1 MNLAVVA
8 TCFAVVFLAELP
20 DKTALASLVLGARY
34 RAWFVF
40 AGVAAAFAVHVV
52 LAVSAGSLLFL
63 LPHRVVQAVVAVL
76 FAVGAVLM
84 LRRHDEGTQ
93 PAADGPADGID
104 PAGGIDLADG
114 QDREPAGASA
124 DPDGAGGGVAMLARP
139 AVKVRG
145 GFWRV
150 AARGFAVVFV
160 AEFGDLTQLATANLA
175 ARYHDPVAVGTG
187 AVLGLWAV
195 AALAVTGGRQLLR
208 IVPFHWIT
216 RTAAAFMIVLAVI
229 SLVTAITG

>member
-8 TCFAVVFLAELP
+8 TCFAVIFVAELP
-20 DKTALASLVLGARY
+20 DKTALASLVLGTRY

-40 AGVAAAFAVHVV
+40 AGVAAAFTVHVV

-63 LPHRVVQAVVAVL
+63 LPHRVMQAVVAAT
-76 FAVGAVLM
+76 FAAGAALM
-84 LRRHDEGTQ
+84 LRRHDDDA
-93 PAADGPADGID
+93 PAAGEGEPG
-104 PAGGIDLADG
+104 DG
-114 QDREPAGASA
+114 QDWEPAGVPFAAA
-124 DPDGAGGGVAMLARP
+124 DPGGGGVATLARP
-139 AVKVRG
+139 AVKARD

-150 AARGFAVVFV
+150 AARSFAVLFV

-175 ARYHDPVAVGTG
+175 ARYHNPLSVGVG

-195 AALAVTGGRQLLR
+195 GALAITGGRQLLR
-208 IVPFHWIT
+208 VVPFRWIT
-216 RTAAAFMIVLAVI
+216 RTAAAAMTILAVI